1 MRGNITRRAR
11 LAVLEYQRTRGGRDS
26 SCRGLEFRCPI
37 KVCVFDGA
45 SSCRSSASVGSRPS
59 RISRRA
65 ATAAIAI
72 LGKHFVWSTFQLDS
86 DPLAWKTACAGQ
98 SEPAWLG
105 IRRRLTHRQ
114 GQLRWQKYSSCSPC
128 RLSAC
133 PSLLSVL
140 PAVMAR
146 IRSFCFSPSRR
157 PSSQPGSISLAESWT
172 EFIDAT
178 RSSSPLKRLSL
189 GHFISPFL

>member
-11 LAVLEYQRTRGGRDS
+11 LAVLEYQRTRDGRDS

-59 RISRRA
+59 RISRPA

-98 SEPAWLG
+98 SEPCVAWDPST
-105 IRRRLTHRQ
+105 ID
-114 GQLRWQKYSSCSPC
+114 SSAGPTP
-128 RLSAC
+128 LAK
-133 PSLLSVL
+133 VFVVFAL
-140 PAVMAR
+140 PA
-146 IRSFCFSPSRR
+146 F
-157 PSSQPGSISLAESWT
+157 
-172 EFIDAT
+172 
-178 RSSSPLKRLSL
+178 RLSL
-189 GHFISPFL
+189 LVVGFAGSHGANQIILFFALTPPLIAAWFYFLGRVVDRIYRRHKKQ